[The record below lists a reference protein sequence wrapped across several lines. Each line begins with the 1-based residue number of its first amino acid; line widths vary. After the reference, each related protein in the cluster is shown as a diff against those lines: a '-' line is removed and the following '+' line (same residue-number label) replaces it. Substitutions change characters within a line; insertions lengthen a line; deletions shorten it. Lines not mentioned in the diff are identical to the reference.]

1 MEIRRLEGILPV
13 EGVSRELP
21 LKLENF
27 SYYDMK
33 KLLSQ
38 VSSGARKGDSKEE
51 FERLL
56 LRATFLEY
64 TREGKALLRV
74 GSHTVTATVEGER
87 VFLPGQEL
95 LLKVKS
101 VSPGRVELS
110 LLEPSGFSALIKK
123 SLPLLFKVEP
133 GSFYRLFNPQF
144 VALFLELVRE
154 RYPEL
159 YRELKGYFEGE
170 KLFPS
175 KELVLS
181 LLILLEPESYKKLK
195 EKMAGEFNREK
206 IKELLYF
213 AVGALLLFNS
223 LKVVVLPLCEG
234 DLCLKAVFG
243 SYQGL
248 SSCFVEGQSPLGDF
262 MAFFKSLGSSVS
274 CQVAAT
280 GKLKELIS
288 VERIKELLEEE
299 GLNPVLV
306 ELVEP
311 SEVERF
317 KRELLKGSVL
327 ELTV

>member
-1 MEIRRLEGILPV
+1 VEIRRIEGILPI

-38 VSSGARKGDSKEE
+38 VSPGAGKGDKKEE
-51 FERLL
+51 FDRL

-64 TREGKALLRV
+64 TKEGKALLRV

-87 VFLPGQEL
+87 AFFPGQEL

-101 VSPGRVELS
+101 VSPGKVELS
-110 LLEPSGFSALIKK
+110 LVEPPSLTTFLKR
-123 SLPLLFKVEP
+123 SLPLIFKVEP
-133 GSFYRLFNPQF
+133 GSFYRLFTPQF
-144 VALFLELVRE
+144 VAFFLEIVRE
-154 RYPEL
+154 SYPEFH
-159 YRELKGYFEGE
+159 RKLKEYFEGG

-175 KELVLS
+175 KELVVS

-206 IKELLYF
+206 IRELLYF

-223 LKVVVLPLCEG
+223 LKIAVLPLCEE
-234 DLCLKAVFG
+234 DLCLRAVFG

-262 MAFFKSLGSSVS
+262 MAFFKSLGSSIS

-280 GKLKELIS
+280 GELKGLIS
-288 VERIKELLEEE
+288 VDRIKELLEEE

-306 ELVEP
+306 EFKEP
-311 SEVERF
+311 SELEKL
-317 KRELLKGSVL
+317 KRELLKGSVF
-327 ELTV
+327 EITV